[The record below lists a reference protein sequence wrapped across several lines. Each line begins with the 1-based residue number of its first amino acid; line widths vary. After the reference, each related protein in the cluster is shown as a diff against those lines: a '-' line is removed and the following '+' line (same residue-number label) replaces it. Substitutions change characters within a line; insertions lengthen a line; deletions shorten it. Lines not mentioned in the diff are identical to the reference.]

1 MGAHESMEHA
11 EHAEH
16 ASSSNRNIALLIA
29 VIALF
34 LALSEMLGKGAQT
47 LSISKNVEASNLW
60 AFFQAKNL
68 RRQAL
73 RLQIDQLEIMRDG
86 DPNLPATTRAAVE
99 AKIADYKA
107 QDTLLTSDK
116 ARNEGLDELFVRAKA
131 LEVERDTA
139 MERDPYFDY
148 GEAFLQIAI
157 VLGGV
162 AIISGG
168 SAVLVSSLVVAA
180 LGALM
185 TLNGFTLLVP
195 MPFIG

>member
-1 MGAHESMEHA
+1 MGWDELTRDA
-11 EHAEH
+11 EDQ
-16 ASSSNRNIALLIA
+16 NQRDKDRLIGVYIA
-29 VIALF
+29 VLAVI
-34 LALSEMLGKGAQT
+34 LALCTMGGGNAAKEAT
-47 LSISKNVEASNLW
+47 LKNIEASNLW
-60 AFFQAKNL
+60 AFFQSKNL

-73 RLQIDQLEIMRDG
+73 RLQVDQLEIMRDG
-86 DPNLPATTRAAVE
+86 DPNLPATTRAAIE

-107 QDTLLTSDK
+107 QDALLTSDK

-157 VLGGV
+157 VLAGV

>member
-1 MGAHESMEHA
+1 MGWDELTRDA
-11 EHAEH
+11 EDQ
-16 ASSSNRNIALLIA
+16 NQRDKDRLIGVYIAILA
-29 VIALF
+29 VI
-34 LALSEMLGKGAQT
+34 LALCTMGGGNAAKEAT
-47 LSISKNVEASNLW
+47 LKNIEASNLW

-107 QDTLLTSDK
+107 QDALLTSDK

-157 VLGGV
+157 VLAGV

>member
-1 MGAHESMEHA
+1 MGWDELTRDA
-11 EHAEH
+11 EDQ
-16 ASSSNRNIALLIA
+16 NQRDKDRLIGVYIAILA
-29 VIALF
+29 VI
-34 LALSEMLGKGAQT
+34 LALCTMGGGNAAKEAT
-47 LSISKNVEASNLW
+47 LKNIEASNLW

>member
-1 MGAHESMEHA
+1 MGWDELTRDA
-11 EHAEH
+11 EDQ
-16 ASSSNRNIALLIA
+16 NQRDKDRLIGVYIAILA
-29 VIALF
+29 VI
-34 LALSEMLGKGAQT
+34 LALCTMGGGNAAKEAT
-47 LSISKNVEASNLW
+47 LKNIEASNLW

-86 DPNLPATTRAAVE
+86 DPNLPAATRAAIE
-99 AKIADYKA
+99 AKITDYKA
-107 QDTLLTSDK
+107 QDALLTSDK

-157 VLGGV
+157 VLAGV

>member
-1 MGAHESMEHA
+1 MGWDELTRDA
-11 EHAEH
+11 EDQ
-16 ASSSNRNIALLIA
+16 NQRDKDRLIGVYIA
-29 VIALF
+29 VLAVI
-34 LALSEMLGKGAQT
+34 LALCTMGGGNAAKEAT
-47 LSISKNVEASNLW
+47 LKNIEASNLW
-60 AFFQAKNL
+60 AFFQSKNL

-73 RLQIDQLEIMRDG
+73 RLQVDQLEIMRDG
-86 DPNLPATTRAAVE
+86 DPNLPATTRAAIE

-107 QDTLLTSDK
+107 QDALLTSDK
-116 ARNEGLDELFVRAKA
+116 TRNEGLDELFVRAKA
-131 LEVERDTA
+131 LEAERDTA

-168 SAVLVSSLVVAA
+168 SSVLISSVVVAA

>member
-1 MGAHESMEHA
+1 MGWDELTRDA
-11 EHAEH
+11 EDQ
-16 ASSSNRNIALLIA
+16 NQRDKDRLIGVYIA
-29 VIALF
+29 VLAVI
-34 LALSEMLGKGAQT
+34 LALCTMGGGNAAKEAT
-47 LSISKNVEASNLW
+47 LKNIEASNLW

-86 DPNLPATTRAAVE
+86 DPNLPVTTRAAVE

-107 QDTLLTSDK
+107 QDALLTSDK

>member
-1 MGAHESMEHA
+1 MGWDELTRDA
-11 EHAEH
+11 EDQ
-16 ASSSNRNIALLIA
+16 NQRDKDRLIGVYIAILA
-29 VIALF
+29 VI
-34 LALSEMLGKGAQT
+34 LALCTMGGGNAAKEAT
-47 LSISKNVEASNLW
+47 LKNIEASNLW

-86 DPNLPATTRAAVE
+86 DPNLPVTTRAAVE

-107 QDTLLTSDK
+107 QDALLTSDK